1 MWRNSNDSAV
11 VQKVNS
17 SRNYLSS
24 LERIKNEKLESNR
37 YSLDSVALVTK
48 GIMLST
54 KPTVRLQR
62 YNIRAVNPYID
73 GRLSEALAKCRL
85 AGAKISIP
93 CDIASL
99 ELQRRFSSRT
109 RLTGAR
115 YRWRIAS
122 TI

>member
-11 VQKVNS
+11 VQKINS
-17 SRNYLSS
+17 LRNYPSSPERVKENLKVITIKLS
-24 LERIKNEKLESNR
+24 
-37 YSLDSVALVTK
+37 VVLVTK

-54 KPTVRLQR
+54 KPTIQLQR